1 MNLLSRRSFAVVAG
15 LSLLGACGLGALSSI
30 ARADVDATAA
40 ALADARSR
48 YDGLKALIDELVAQ
62 YQQLCVEL
70 ESTLGQIDAKAQQIA
85 DIQEEIDALLAVPA
99 EQADE
104 EVLAELETRQADL
117 AAQKAELETLR
128 TQKSDQLAEVKRRQD
143 EATQALNEADAEV
156 KALAEQYDRELVARA
171 QAEADEKAK
180 ADQAADQVQGETPQ
194 PEGQDGDST
203 KDKPSGEGK
212 PEGAGKDEDKDKEDE
227 FAQIT
232 EATRTRLREIIASGV
247 ITEAYPGSL
256 LAAVL
261 EACITVSSTG
271 EGYCA
276 SWVTEVYDQAGV
288 GLFWGNAC
296 DMYADWCTISDISYI
311 KPGMIIAT
319 PSHNWTNDGQIY
331 GHVGIYIGK
340 DENGEGQ
347 VVDNLGYIRMV
358 PLERWVASYD
368 NVVAPRCGWL
378 GGVRLVEGGDEPVDP
393 PAPDNKPGFSDVDA
407 DAWYASYVAYVR
419 DAGLMTGYSDT
430 GLFGPDNA
438 VSRAEVAAVLCRHA
452 TGYTPQGAGD
462 CFYDVWGDE
471 WYAGVVEW
479 CYHNSIVTGER
490 DEYGDETGYFRP
502 NDCVTREQLATMVHR
517 YALTLGMGSEVG
529 DISAFDDAWAV
540 SDYAL
545 HGLSWCN
552 LYGII
557 TGDTTYGYPLLNPHG
572 YATRAQ
578 MAKILTVLVRDVL

>member
-1 MNLLSRRSFAVVAG
+1 MSLLSRRSFAVAAG
-15 LSLLGACGLGALSSI
+15 LSLLGVCGLGALSSI
-30 ARADVDATAA
+30 ACADVDATAA

-85 DIQEEIDALLAVPA
+85 DIQEEIDDLLAVPA

-117 AAQKAELETLR
+117 AAQKAELETLH
-128 TQKSDQLAEVKRRQD
+128 TQKNDQLAEVKRRQD
-143 EATQALNEADAEV
+143 EATQALNAADAEV
-156 KALAEQYDRELVARA
+156 KALAEQYDRELAARA

-180 ADQAADQVQGETPQ
+180 ADQAADRAQSETPQ

-203 KDKPSGEGK
+203 KDKPGGEGK
-212 PEGAGKDEDKDKEDE
+212 PEGAGEDE

-261 EACITVSSTG
+261 EACVTVSSTG

-347 VVDNLGYIRMV
+347 VVDNLGYIHMV

-462 CFYDVWGDE
+462 CFYDVWRDE

-479 CYHNSIVTGER
+479 CYHNSIVTGDR
-490 DEYGDETGYFRP
+490 DEYGEETGYFRP
-502 NDCVTREQLATMVHR
+502 DDCVTREQLATMVHR
-517 YALTLGMGSEVG
+517 YALMLGMGSEMG
-529 DISAFDDAWAV
+529 DISAFDDAWTV